1 MYCYT
6 PTSKHTIYEC
16 FEGMKIKKI
25 KKKHCV
31 YTLLL
36 LLLWLLSQ
44 SLACNP
50 LFQSRLHNQILC
62 LTAWH
67 IPPDQNSCF
76 CPQKKNIL
84 ITDDLNLS
92 SELTHA
98 RTRTKWWAFKAL
110 PAATQCTKIKL
121 MTGGRKW
128 IWKLGLWKTLCGHR
142 KLLKFIGCSIENH
155 NYGST

>member
-16 FEGMKIKKI
+16 FEGMKIKK
-25 KKKHCV
+25 KKNTVC
-31 YTLLL
+31 TLCCSCYFGYFLNPWL
-36 LLLWLLSQ
+36 ATPCFNPGFTTKYFAWLLGTY
-44 SLACNP
+44 
-50 LFQSRLHNQILC
+50 H
-62 LTAWH
+62 LTK
-67 IPPDQNSCF
+67 IPAF
-76 CPQKKNIL
+76 VHRKKNIL